1 MADTFTSNLN
11 LTKPEVG
18 ASTNTWGG
26 KINTNLDTVDGI
38 FVDNGTGTSV
48 GLNVGSG
55 KTLSVAGTL
64 TSTGT
69 ASFSSIDVNGGA
81 VDGTPIGANSASTG
95 AFTTIS
101 TTGLATLNSATISGT
116 TTLATVDINGGAID
130 GTTIGATTA
139 STVAATTVTASGNVN
154 TTGGELQ
161 INGTNVLEKVY
172 PVGSVYINASVST
185 NPATLLGFGTWAAF
199 GAGRVMV
206 GLDSSDTDFD
216 SAEETGGAKTH
227 TLTVNQIP
235 AHTHTL
241 DTSDQPAGTGSLEV
255 AGGSPVGTKL
265 TQSTGGGQAHNNLQ
279 PYIVVYM
286 WKRTA

>member
-1 MADTFTSNLN
+1 
-11 LTKPEVG
+11 
-18 ASTNTWGG
+18 
-26 KINTNLDTVDGI
+26 
-38 FVDNGTGTSV
+38 
-48 GLNVGSG
+48 
-55 KTLSVAGTL
+55 
-64 TSTGT
+64 
-69 ASFSSIDVNGGA
+69 
-81 VDGTPIGANSASTG
+81 
-95 AFTTIS
+95 
-101 TTGLATLNSATISGT
+101 
-116 TTLATVDINGGAID
+116 
-130 GTTIGATTA
+130 
-139 STVAATTVTASGNVN
+139 
-154 TTGGELQ
+154 
-161 INGTNVLEKVY
+161 
-172 PVGSVYINASVST
+172 
-185 NPATLLGFGTWAAF
+185 
-199 GAGRVMV
+199 MV

>member
-48 GLNVGSG
+48 GLKVGSG

-116 TTLATVDINGGAID
+116 STLTTVDINGGAID

-235 AHTHTL
+235 AHAHTI
-241 DTSDQPAGTGSLEV
+241 DTSDQPAGSGSVEI